1 MGSTVESRQRNK
13 IGERKS
19 KAGFIMRKH
28 SEVLCSR
35 NKVSKVENSH
45 EQRTVFKL
53 EAMVYMIFGAKFSGL
68 FNNLDWLDSLL
79 CISHK

>member
-1 MGSTVESRQRNK
+1 
-13 IGERKS
+13 
-19 KAGFIMRKH
+19 MRKH

-35 NKVSKVENSH
+35 NKVSKVDNSG

-53 EAMVYMIFGAKFSGL
+53 EAMANRIFGVKFSGL
-68 FNNLDWLDSLL
+68 FNNLDWFDSLP

>member
-1 MGSTVESRQRNK
+1 
-13 IGERKS
+13 
-19 KAGFIMRKH
+19 MRKH

-35 NKVSKVENSH
+35 NKVSKVENSR

-68 FNNLDWLDSLL
+68 FNSPEIGWFDSLL